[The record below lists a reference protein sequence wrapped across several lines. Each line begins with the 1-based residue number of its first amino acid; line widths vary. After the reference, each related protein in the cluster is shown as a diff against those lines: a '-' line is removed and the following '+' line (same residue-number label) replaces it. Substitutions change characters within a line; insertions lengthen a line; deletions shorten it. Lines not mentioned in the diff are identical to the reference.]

1 MPIEIEAPDGSVAEF
16 PDGTPDAVITSVMRK
31 TFGGP
36 QIEEKA
42 PPSALQPGFLSD
54 DPRDWEAQRQAAG
67 PAPAPKA
74 RGILLPLAEGEGG
87 KIGLGLPGLI
97 HDPVENA
104 RKIIR
109 RGPVHPSE
117 VTGEMGVE
125 GLTAASAGM
134 SGTRFPYATRGAIQ
148 GAAAA
153 EEAATRALGP
163 RIHPELPVAPR
174 SPVVPTFRDNTGAL
188 FVEGDKPVYAN
199 ASREGLDLL
208 FGPEYAKR
216 FDAFESIT
224 ATHPDGSPYTVWF
237 KPGERARAQ
246 QLAEMARRGPGGDSP
261 AANDLLWGES
271 TARMGQRTQNGRSGL
286 EQWTDADG
294 TLNIRIRPTAKETI
308 TREASALPTPVEL
321 PRAAVGGTV
330 TQATAGGLSSTP
342 LGTPIIQQSR
352 KAVEQLGENVKGVAD
367 DMGSGGV
374 VSAGEGARDSIL
386 SWIKKEM
393 PAGNAENYTELD
405 KLINKGV
412 TVPLNRTRITAGEL
426 AAKDAESASQ
436 AGARVVADVRAAIQR
451 QGMTYEGIKN
461 LRTLIRE
468 RLDSGLEPGVSE
480 RYMRSIYKALGDDL
494 RFAVE
499 RSGVKGKGKQAAL
512 DAFEAANTA
521 AAKAFEKRE
530 ALLKIIGSE
539 GKDAPEAVLERLGAM
554 ASAKGGADITRLAQ
568 AKSVMGE
575 GAWNEVGSALLNR
588 MGETKDGFSIARWR
602 TAYDKL
608 SENGKSLL
616 FGGEHKAT
624 LDRVFRVGASAE
636 QLAKWGNP
644 SGTTRGA
651 MTTAAV
657 LGLFLHPYAVL
668 GAAAADYGMARLLA
682 RPATAKNVAGWME
695 RYSQYALGPSKGREQ
710 LLQQAT
716 RILAEDIAAQSG
728 GDPREIETRLAP
740 RPAGQQGAS
749 GGSGGD
755 GSEAQAEAPRVESIE
770 DALKL
775 PKGTRFTDPLGVERV
790 R

>member
-1 MPIEIEAPDGSVAEF
+1 MPIEIEAPDGSIAEF

-36 QIEEKA
+36 KAEEKA

-104 RKIIR
+104 RKIIQ
-109 RGPVHPSE
+109 RGPAHPSE

-134 SGTRFPYATRGAIQ
+134 SGARFPYATREAVQ

-153 EEAATRALGP
+153 EQAAAQALGP
-163 RIHPELPVAPR
+163 RAGAATTVGAAPFR
-174 SPVVPTFRDNTGAL
+174 SEV
-188 FVEGDKPVYAN
+188 
-199 ASREGLDLL
+199 
-208 FGPEYAKR
+208 GP
-216 FDAFESIT
+216 
-224 ATHPDGSPYTVWF
+224 
-237 KPGERARAQ
+237 
-246 QLAEMARRGPGGDSP
+246 
-261 AANDLLWGES
+261 
-271 TARMGQRTQNGRSGL
+271 SGL
-286 EQWTDADG
+286 PTQWMDESG
-294 TLNIRIRPTAKETI
+294 TLNVRVAPTAKESI
-308 TREASALPTPVEL
+308 TKEAGQLPTPVEL

-386 SWIKKEM
+386 TWIKKEM

-412 TVPLNRTRITAGEL
+412 TVPLSKTQIAAQRL
-426 AAKDAESASQ
+426 AAKDVESASK
-436 AGARVVADVRAAIQR
+436 AGAQVVGAVREAIQR
-451 QGMTYEGIKN
+451 NGMTYEGIKN
-461 LRTLIRE
+461 LRTLIGE
-468 RLDSGLEPGVSE
+468 RLNSGLEPGVSE
-480 RYMRSIYKALGDDL
+480 RYMRTIYKSLSEDL
-494 RFAVE
+494 EFAVE
-499 RSGVKGKGKQAAL
+499 RSGAAGKGKKAAL
-512 DAFEAANTA
+512 DAFRAANRA
-521 AAKAFEKRE
+521 ADAAYDKRE

-616 FGGEHKAT
+616 FGAEHKAT

-682 RPATAKNVAGWME
+682 RPATAKSVAGWME
-695 RYSQYALGPSKGREQ
+695 RYSEYALGPSKGREQ

-716 RILAEDIAAQSG
+716 RILAEDIAAQEGS
-728 GDPREIETRLAP
+728 DPQEIEMKLAP
-740 RPAGQQGAS
+740 REAS
-749 GGSGGD
+749 GVSP
-755 GSEAQAEAPRVESIE
+755 SSR
-770 DALKL
+770 
-775 PKGTRFTDPLGVERV
+775 R
-790 R
+790 

>member
-1 MPIEIEAPDGSVAEF
+1 MPIEIEAPDGSIAEF

-87 KIGLGLPGLI
+87 KIGLGLPGLV

-104 RKIIR
+104 RKIIQ

-134 SGTRFPYATRGAIQ
+134 SGTRFPYATREAVQ

-153 EEAATRALGP
+153 EQAATQALGP
-163 RIHPELPVAPR
+163 RI
-174 SPVVPTFRDNTGAL
+174 G
-188 FVEGDKPVYAN
+188 K
-199 ASREGLDLL
+199 
-208 FGPEYAKR
+208 
-216 FDAFESIT
+216 
-224 ATHPDGSPYTVWF
+224 
-237 KPGERARAQ
+237 
-246 QLAEMARRGPGGDSP
+246 
-261 AANDLLWGES
+261 
-271 TARMGQRTQNGRSGL
+271 SGL

-294 TLNIRIRPTAKETI
+294 TLNIRIRPTAKDAI
-308 TREASALPTPVEL
+308 TREASELPTPVEL
-321 PRAAVGGTV
+321 PRAAVSGTV

-451 QGMTYEGIKN
+451 QGMTYEGIKS

-480 RYMRSIYKALGDDL
+480 SYMRSIYKALGDDL

-616 FGGEHKAT
+616 FGAEHKAT

-682 RPATAKNVAGWME
+682 RPATAKSVAGWME
-695 RYSQYALGPSKGREQ
+695 RYSEYALGPSKGREQ

-755 GSEAQAEAPRVESIE
+755 GSDAQAKAPRLESIE
-770 DALKL
+770 DALRL